1 MTIVQYIHS
10 NLEIL
15 IFFILVG
22 ILVYLMLQR
31 SWEGFNILQNG
42 INRLDAIIYINLEN
56 RSDRKELLMEELKKL
71 NTDMSKVHKVSGVYM
86 PKNGHKGCIQSHILA
101 LNMIKLNKW
110 ERVLIL
116 EDDAEL
122 DMDPEV
128 INNLI
133 NKSLEELDKNHP
145 DWNVIMLATA
155 NKVLDSSNSSNS
167 SNSNKNKKNHKK
179 KDKKKPKKNP
189 SNSDSDFDSDR
200 DSDSDSDSYSYSD
213 SSNSTIP
220 IKIDTIDGKNVSLS
234 LEKLN
239 SATTSSAYIVKKSY
253 VENILNLFNN
263 CNNNMSSNKMTG
275 QSFEHWALD
284 QKWAELQNKDKWFC
298 IDKDP
303 IKQRAIWSTIQSN
316 ASKI

>member
-1 MTIVQYIHS
+1 MKVFNYIKT
-10 NLEIL
+10 NIEII
-15 IFFILVG
+15 IFFILVS
-22 ILVYLMLQR
+22 ILAYLILCR
-31 SWEGFNILQNG
+31 SWEGFFTQQHG

-56 RSDRKELLMEELKKL
+56 RADRKELLMKELEKL

-101 LNMIKLNKW
+101 LNMIKLNNW

-122 DMDPEV
+122 DMEPEV

-133 NKSLEELDKNHP
+133 NKTIEELDTQHP
-145 DWNVIMLATA
+145 EWNVIMLATA
-155 NKVLDSSNSSNS
+155 NKVLDKSKTN
-167 SNSNKNKKNHKK
+167 NKNNKNNNNNNDNNTTKS
-179 KDKKKPKKNP
+179 KN
-189 SNSDSDFDSDR
+189 N
-200 DSDSDSDSYSYSD
+200 
-213 SSNSTIP
+213 TIP
-220 IKIDTIDGKNVSLS
+220 LEIATADGTTLLPLK
-234 LEKLN
+234 LEKLQ

-253 VENILNLFNN
+253 AENILNLFNN
-263 CNNNMSSNKMTG
+263 CNTNMSPSKMTDPG
-275 QSFEHWALD
+275 FEHWALD

-316 ASKI
+316 L

>member
-1 MTIVQYIHS
+1 MKIINYIKT
-10 NLEIL
+10 NIEII
-15 IFFILVG
+15 IFFILVA
-22 ILVYLMLQR
+22 ILAYLIICR
-31 SWEGFNILQNG
+31 SLEGFFTQQHG

-56 RSDRKELLMEELKKL
+56 RADRKDLLMKELEKL

-122 DMDPEV
+122 DMAPEV

-133 NKSLEELDKNHP
+133 TKSLEELDTQHP
-145 DWNVIMLATA
+145 EWNVIMLATA
-155 NKVLDSSNSSNS
+155 NKVIDRSHNQN
-167 SNSNKNKKNHKK
+167 NKNNNKKNNTTS
-179 KDKKKPKKNP
+179 KKN
-189 SNSDSDFDSDR
+189 S
-200 DSDSDSDSYSYSD
+200 
-213 SSNSTIP
+213 IP
-220 IKIDTIDGKNVSLS
+220 LEIATADGTTLLPLK
-234 LEKLN
+234 LEKLL

-253 VENILNLFNN
+253 ADNILNLFNT
-263 CNNNMSSNKMTG
+263 CNNNMSPSKMTNPG
-275 QSFEHWALD
+275 FEHWALD

-303 IKQRAIWSTIQSN
+303 IKQREIWSTIQSN
-316 ASKI
+316 A

>member
-1 MTIVQYIHS
+1 MKVMNYIKT
-10 NLEIL
+10 NIEII
-15 IFFILVG
+15 IFFILVT
-22 ILVYLMLQR
+22 ILTYLILCR
-31 SWEGFNILQNG
+31 SWEGFFTQQHG

-56 RSDRKELLMEELKKL
+56 RGDRKDLLMKELEKL

-122 DMDPEV
+122 DMEPDV

-133 NKSLEELDKNHP
+133 NKSMEELDNNHP
-145 DWNVIMLATA
+145 EWNVIMLATA
-155 NKVLDSSNSSNS
+155 NKVLDK
-167 SNSNKNKKNHKK
+167 SNKRKYNNKN
-179 KDKKKPKKNP
+179 N
-189 SNSDSDFDSDR
+189 N
-200 DSDSDSDSYSYSD
+200 
-213 SSNSTIP
+213 NNNNTIP
-220 IKIDTIDGKNVSLS
+220 LEIATADGTTLMPLKI
-234 LEKLN
+234 EKLQ

-253 VENILNLFNN
+253 VKNILNLFNT
-263 CNNNMSSNKMTG
+263 CNNNMSPSKMTDPG
-275 QSFEHWALD
+275 FEHWALD

-316 ASKI
+316 V